1 MKEDKVSKERIKILQ
16 SYAGAKPD
24 GVIGKETVTKLSQK
38 LGKNKTQIVHFLANI
53 HHESGG
59 YNIVRE
65 NMNYSAKRIMEIF
78 GVGKHSAKVTQSEA
92 NYLAGKPYELAERVY
107 GLGNPSKAK
116 ELGNTKVGDG
126 FKYRGGG
133 ALQIT
138 GGNAYKKYGGQEL
151 YNNPDLVGTS
161 SYYFTT
167 AIAEFDQSKIWDLA
181 KDLSENSIRAVCKK
195 VNGGYNGLDDRRNKV
210 KYYSQF
216 M

>member
-1 MKEDKVSKERIKILQ
+1 MTREERIKILQ
-16 SYAGAKPD
+16 RFAGAKPD
-24 GVIGKETVTKLSQK
+24 GVIGRETVGKLASK
-38 LGKNKTQIVHFLANI
+38 LGKTKVQIVHFLANI

-59 YNIVRE
+59 FTIERE
-65 NMNYSAKRIMEIF
+65 NMNYSPQRIMAIF
-78 GVGKHSAKVTQSEA
+78 GVGKHSAKVTQAEA
-92 NYLAGKPYELAERVY
+92 NRLAGKPYELAERVY

-126 FKYRGGG
+126 YKYRGGG

-151 YNNPDLVGTS
+151 YDNPDLIGDST
-161 SYYFTT
+161 YYFTT
-167 AIAEFDQSKIWDLA
+167 AIAEFNANNIWGLA

-195 VNGGYNGLDDRRNKV
+195 INGGYNGLDDRRAKV